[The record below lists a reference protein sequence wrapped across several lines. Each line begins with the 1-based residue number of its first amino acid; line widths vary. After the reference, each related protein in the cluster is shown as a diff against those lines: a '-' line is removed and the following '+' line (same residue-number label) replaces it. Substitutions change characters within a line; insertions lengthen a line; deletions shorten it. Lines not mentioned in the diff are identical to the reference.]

1 MKYEVSHSYKRQVE
15 CSHCLDIGVK
25 PAVSKTG
32 KITSVCSA
40 MLLRFHVTGRIT
52 NICDIN
58 VSNNT
63 TNLTCSNL
71 HAFFWVIPQL
81 LNYPQKKH
89 TTFRRRRKFE
99 IKNVLISSEILKAI
113 VKTLHYSHTNINSSF
128 ISARGKK
135 KIFKIAGPLLMG
147 LGAKIL
153 LITKIGIIFVGL
165 LTLKALA
172 VSKLALLLAGF
183 SALQRLFGG
192 GLGSLG
198 GKNSWAPG
206 GSSGWNS
213 GGSGWN
219 SGGTGGWASSATGG
233 SSGYYRSFDTD
244 AAADAHEMAYKA
256 QVPQEVSQ

>member
-1 MKYEVSHSYKRQVE
+1 
-15 CSHCLDIGVK
+15 
-25 PAVSKTG
+25 
-32 KITSVCSA
+32 
-40 MLLRFHVTGRIT
+40 
-52 NICDIN
+52 
-58 VSNNT
+58 
-63 TNLTCSNL
+63 
-71 HAFFWVIPQL
+71 
-81 LNYPQKKH
+81 
-89 TTFRRRRKFE
+89 
-99 IKNVLISSEILKAI
+99 
-113 VKTLHYSHTNINSSF
+113 
-128 ISARGKK
+128 
-135 KIFKIAGPLLMG
+135 MG

-233 SSGYYRSFDTD
+233 STGYYRSFDTD
-244 AAADAHEMAYKA
+244 VAADAHEMAYKA